1 MPGEGGRQWMSHG
14 LSLSQY
20 ATAMTVVVGARQCK
34 QNSLVLYTMNC
45 FGNPRPAIASKK
57 VHAAD
62 MAYCHHEAVSLPAD
76 ISGRHVRMG

>member
-1 MPGEGGRQWMSHG
+1 MSHG

-34 QNSLVLYTMNC
+34 QNSLVLYTMDC
-45 FGNPRPAIASKK
+45 LGKPRPAIASKK
-57 VHAAD
+57 CMQFY
-62 MAYCHHEAVSLPAD
+62 MASCHYRVVLLPAD